1 MTPIAVA
8 FLVVDFCGLSY
19 PPFSSLAGTDTEAAI
34 PLILDFGALGGMD
47 QLATVFICM
56 LRRPRIFVCF
66 GGRTVG
72 LLLPIYALIILPHT
86 FVPCSPTAD
95 YP

>member
-8 FLVVDFCGLSY
+8 FLVVDFFCGLSY
-19 PPFSSLAGTDTEAAI
+19 PPSSSLAGTDTEAAI

-56 LRRPRIFVCF
+56 LRRPRIFV
-66 GGRTVG
+66 
-72 LLLPIYALIILPHT
+72 LLWR
-86 FVPCSPTAD
+86 
-95 YP
+95 